1 MPEINK
7 EWTDMSTRRDRKLH
21 QLFLDSKIPLEKSHS
36 MPDMQIKNKK
46 KERLR
51 A

>member
-1 MPEINK
+1 
-7 EWTDMSTRRDRKLH
+7 MSLKRDKRLH
-21 QLFLDSKIPLEKSHS
+21 QFFLGTKIPLEKSHS
-36 MPDMQIKNKK
+36 MPDMQIKSKK